1 MASRTRRAATA
12 LAAVTALLAGCGGIS
27 GSGAVASAP
36 MATTPAPS
44 PSATP
49 TPTPTPTPATASI
62 ALTGATSPVHDP
74 AILADGG
81 RFYLF
86 TTGNAGDAAGLL
98 GLRTSDDLKDW
109 TLRGGSYTALPAWAA
124 AAVPGATGMW
134 APDISKAGGDYRL
147 YYSVSTFG
155 SNRSAIGLAT
165 ATVIDPTAPAA
176 HWVDQGPVIRSGVT
190 DDYNAIDPNA
200 FTDADGRS
208 WLVFGSFWS
217 GIKLI
222 ELDPATGKRRDGDP
236 LRSLA
241 ARPSRGAIEAPFVI
255 RRGGFYYLFASF
267 DFCCRGA
274 ASSYNTVVG
283 RSAAPTGPY
292 VDRAGTAMLQG
303 GGTPVLA
310 SGQGTGGRYVGR
322 GHAAIL
328 QRPDRDYI
336 VYHAYDTQRNGAPTL
351 QIQPLAWDADGWPV
365 AR

>member
-1 MASRTRRAATA
+1 MASRTNRAAAA
-12 LAAVTALLAGCGGIS
+12 LAGATALLAGCGGTS
-27 GSGAVASAP
+27 GSGAAALPPVAA
-36 MATTPAPS
+36 APAPL
-44 PSATP
+44 PG
-49 TPTPTPTPATASI
+49 PTPTPATGSI

-74 AILADGG
+74 AILAEEG

-86 TTGNAGDAAGLL
+86 TTGNGGDAAGLL
-98 GLRTSDDLKDW
+98 GLRTSDDLKHW
-109 TLRGGSYTALPAWAA
+109 TLRGGSYAALPAWAA
-124 AAVPGATGMW
+124 SAVPGATGMW
-134 APDISKAGGDYRL
+134 APDISKVGSEYRL
-147 YYSVSTFG
+147 YYSISTFG

-165 ATVIDPTAPAA
+165 ASVIDPTAPAA
-176 HWVDQGPVIRSGVT
+176 HWVDRGPVVRSDVT

-222 ELDPATGKRRDGDP
+222 ELDPATGKRRGDDP

-241 ARPSRGAIEAPFVI
+241 ARPSPGAIEAPFVI
-255 RRGGFYYLFASF
+255 RHGGFYYLFVSF

-274 ASSYNTVVG
+274 ASSYNTMVG
-283 RSAAPTGPY
+283 RSATPTGPY

-310 SGQGTGGRYVGR
+310 SGQGTGDRYVGR

-328 QRPDRDYI
+328 QRREGDVI
-336 VYHAYDTQRNGAPTL
+336 VYHAYDTQRNGTPTL
-351 QIQPLAWDADGWPV
+351 QIQPLAWDAEGWPV

>member
-1 MASRTRRAATA
+1 MASRTRRAAAA
-12 LAAVTALLAGCGGIS
+12 LAGATALLAGCGGTS
-27 GSGAVASAP
+27 GSGAAALPPVAA
-36 MATTPAPS
+36 APAPL
-44 PSATP
+44 PG
-49 TPTPTPTPATASI
+49 PTPTPATGSI

-74 AILADGG
+74 AILAEEG

-86 TTGNAGDAAGLL
+86 TTGNGGDAAGLL
-98 GLRTSDDLKDW
+98 GLRTSDDLKHW
-109 TLRGGSYTALPAWAA
+109 TLRGGSYAALPAWAA
-124 AAVPGATGMW
+124 SAVPGATGMW
-134 APDISKAGGDYRL
+134 APDISKVGSEYRL
-147 YYSVSTFG
+147 YYSISTFG

-165 ATVIDPTAPAA
+165 ASVIDPTAPAA
-176 HWVDQGPVIRSGVT
+176 HWVDRGPVVRSDVT

-222 ELDPATGKRRDGDP
+222 ELDPATGKRRGDDP

-241 ARPSRGAIEAPFVI
+241 ARPSPGAIEAPFVI
-255 RRGGFYYLFASF
+255 RHGGFYYLFVSF

-274 ASSYNTVVG
+274 ASSYNTMVG
-283 RSAAPTGPY
+283 RSATPTGPY
-292 VDRAGTAMLQG
+292 VDRAGTPMLQG

-310 SGQGTGGRYVGR
+310 SGQGTGDRYVGR

-328 QRPDRDYI
+328 QRPDGDYI
-336 VYHAYDTQRNGAPTL
+336 VYHAYDTQRNGTPTL

>member
-12 LAAVTALLAGCGGIS
+12 LAGVTALLAGCGGTS
-27 GSGAVASAP
+27 GSGAATLPPVAA
-36 MATTPAPS
+36 A
-44 PSATP
+44 
-49 TPTPTPTPATASI
+49 PTPTPTPARTTASI
-62 ALTGATSPVHDP
+62 VLTGATSPVHDP

-81 RFYLF
+81 RYYLF
-86 TTGNAGDAAGLL
+86 TTGHAGDAAGLL
-98 GLRTSDDLKDW
+98 GLRTSDDLKHW
-109 TLRGGSYTALPAWAA
+109 TLRGGSYAALPVWAA
-124 AAVPGATGMW
+124 NAVPGATGMW
-134 APDISKAGGDYRL
+134 APDISKAGDEYRL

-165 ATVIDPTAPAA
+165 ATVIDPAAPAA
-176 HWVDQGPVIRSGVT
+176 HWVDQGPVVRSDVT

-241 ARPSRGAIEAPFVI
+241 ARASPGAIEAPFVI
-255 RRGGFYYLFASF
+255 RHGGFYYLLASF

-310 SGQGTGGRYVGR
+310 SGQGSGDRYVGR

-328 QRPDRDYI
+328 QRPEGDVI
-336 VYHAYDTQRNGAPTL
+336 VYHAYDTQRNGTPTL
-351 QIQPLAWDADGWPV
+351 QIQPLGWDADGWPV